1 MWDQVS
7 GLTPKGIKRMI
18 ISIVDADGERI
29 IISHTAAQRDLA
41 ALAQLAVCVSIPYL
55 YVVSSIQV
63 SKGQDAE
70 ASTKRRPSY
79 DLARTCRTGHA
90 LSDRVSDEDKEGRSV
105 SRAGVWHR
113 KIRQGAWAAP
123 SRLNGCRVIIR
134 LMGIRATTLQPP
146 MPQQPQDRWREKI
159 RRLGH
164 CHTVHL
170 HISSPS
176 QSCNMHDED
185 DAKQPGEQMWASA
198 P

>member
-1 MWDQVS
+1 
-7 GLTPKGIKRMI
+7 MI

-41 ALAQLAVCVSIPYL
+41 VLSQLAFCVGIPHL
-55 YVVSSIQV
+55 CVVSSVQA
-63 SKGQDAE
+63 SDGQAAE
-70 ASTKRRPSY
+70 ASTKRRPSC
-79 DLARTCRTGHA
+79 DLSRACRTGRT
-90 LSDRVSDEDKEGRSV
+90 LSARAPDEGRGVRSI
-105 SRAGVWHR
+105 SRAGVWNH

-123 SRLNGCRVIIR
+123 CRLNRCRVAVR

-164 CHTVHL
+164 YHTIHL
-170 HISSPS
+170 PLSSPS

-185 DAKQPGEQMWASA
+185 DAKQPGDLMCASA